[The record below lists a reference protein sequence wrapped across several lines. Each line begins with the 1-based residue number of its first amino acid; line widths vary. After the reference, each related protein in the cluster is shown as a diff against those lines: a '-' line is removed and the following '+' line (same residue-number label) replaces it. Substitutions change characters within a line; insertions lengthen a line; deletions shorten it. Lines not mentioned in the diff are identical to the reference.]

1 MRDLEPVDE
10 GGRLEPLGHLEP
22 AYEYQRTLRDYLGAL
37 RRRFWLALAV
47 GLVILAAGLTTA
59 LTLPPVYRSQ
69 GTILIEQQLIPQ
81 DLVRTTVTSFANE
94 RIQVIGQRVMTTSN
108 LLEVIDKY
116 GVYAEDR
123 QGTPTEV
130 LVERMRNQI
139 NVKMISANVTNQR
152 TGQAGAATIAFTV
165 SFENERPDL
174 AQQVANELVTLYL
187 NENLKTRT
195 QLAMETTTFLAEEG
209 KRLAEEVSR
218 LERELVEF
226 KKRNEGQLPDQQSL
240 NRDAYERTEQAIQAS
255 SRQLESLQQSRQV
268 LLKRLAAL
276 DPFESS
282 GRTNQ
287 TVLSTSERLRQLRNN
302 YVSLRAQYQYGH
314 PDRTRI
320 KRELESV
327 IREVRS
333 EGDPGDLRL
342 ALVQTE
348 EELAEAEAHLEPD
361 ATEVIRLRTTAAALE
376 GQIEAQANIDFSTVD
391 GISGASNPA
400 YLQLEA
406 QLAGIEHEM
415 KAEREREEALRA
427 KLTEYEERL
436 SKAPEIEREF
446 RQLVRDY
453 ENATSNYREMRV
465 KETEARLAQSLEN
478 ERKGER
484 FTLIEPPLQPGK
496 PVSPNRPAIAGLAV
510 VLAVGGGLGIALLL
524 ELLDGRVRGARRV
537 AAILGE
543 APLSVI
549 PPIVLPEERRRARRR
564 VVLVAAGATTGVLVG
579 AVAAVHFLYSPLD
592 ILWFRLMRVA
602 GLIA

>member
-1 MRDLEPVDE
+1 VRDLEPADE

-37 RRRFWLALAV
+37 RRRFWVALAV
-47 GLVILAAGLTTA
+47 GVLILAAGLTAA

-81 DLVRTTVTSFANE
+81 DLVRTTVTSFATE

-116 GVYAEDR
+116 GVYAQDR
-123 QGTPTEV
+123 QDTPTEV
-130 LVERMRNQI
+130 LVERMRSHI
-139 NVKMISANVTNQR
+139 DVRMISANVTNQR

-165 SFENERPDL
+165 GFENERPDL

-195 QLAMETTTFLAEEG
+195 QLAMETTTFLADEVE
-209 KRLAEEVSR
+209 RLADEVSR
-218 LERELVEF
+218 LERELAEF

-240 NRDAYERTEQAIQAS
+240 NRDAYERTEGAIQAS
-255 SRQLESLQQSRQV
+255 TRQLESLQQSRQV
-268 LLKRLAAL
+268 VLKRLAAL
-276 DPFESS
+276 DPFESG

-287 TVLSTSERLRQLRNN
+287 TVLSTSERLRQLRNT

-314 PDRTRI
+314 PDLMRI

-327 IREVRS
+327 IREVQAER
-333 EGDPGDLRL
+333 DPADLRL

-348 EELAEAEAHLEPD
+348 EELAEAQAHPEADEAEVTRLA
-361 ATEVIRLRTTAAALE
+361 ATAEALE
-376 GQIEAQANIDFSTVD
+376 RQIQALANIDLSAVE
-391 GISGASNPA
+391 GVPGATNPA
-400 YLQLEA
+400 YLQLQA
-406 QLAGIEHEM
+406 QLAAIELEM
-415 KAEREREEALRA
+415 KTEREREQALRA

-453 ENATSNYREMRV
+453 QNAITNYRDMKA

-496 PVSPNRPAIAGLAV
+496 PVSPNRPAIAGLAL
-510 VLAVGGGLGIALLL
+510 VLAVGGALGISLLL

-549 PPIVLPEERRRARRR
+549 PPIVLPEDRRRRRRR
-564 VVLVAAGATTGVLVG
+564 VVLVAAGATTGMLVAG
-579 AVAAVHFLYSPLD
+579 VTAVHFLYSPLD
-592 ILWFRLMRVA
+592 ILWFRLLRVA
-602 GLIA
+602 GLMA